1 MSHEN
6 FNTLDNHEKIFEMI
20 DKDFLQ
26 LYFFQGDVFEID
38 NQIKN
43 FFDLENDLEILRSIH
58 FILSQQ
64 VLSLLKYLP
73 FLLRNLSHST
83 YRKNEVMRGR
93 IRGNINWNDTI
104 KTRLSS
110 GYNDK
115 TLFVCSPPNKYYNL
129 EENQLLK
136 FLLNKI
142 IHLKEYNLPF
152 ANPSKYEFNF
162 EKIDESDDWYT
173 KVRDRYEV
181 CKKTL
186 KKVYFDD
193 IDNIEKVS
201 PKHLKKIVNHKN
213 FLYSKIVYDVY
224 KLYYDLFI
232 DYDEMVLRDFIKKTI
247 IKSRDSNKLYELYV
261 FSELDKA
268 IPGDSEYCL
277 LYDNKKGNL
286 IKKRLNGEVW
296 ATIYYQM
303 TPTDLDKIS
312 KYKKLCQG
320 YSIGCKVRAPDVIV
334 KFEQENTYR
343 LFEVK
348 NTDNKNYIR
357 DSIYK
362 VMGYLNDFEGD
373 ENEKYLTEKYP
384 IILVTF
390 DGITQEDIDY
400 ENEKIVICNN
410 DEFKKYLEEGIFLKN
425 CE

>member
-58 FILSQQ
+58 FILSPQL
-64 VLSLLKYLP
+64 LSLLKYLP

-136 FLLNKI
+136 FLLKKI
-142 IHLKEYNLPF
+142 VHLKEYNLPF
-152 ANPSKYEFNF
+152 ANPSKYEFDF

-173 KVRDRYEV
+173 KVKDRYEV

-193 IDNIEKVS
+193 IDDIEKVS
-201 PKHLKKIVNHKN
+201 FKHLKKIVNHKN

-232 DYDEMVLRDFIKKTI
+232 DYDEMVLRDFIKQTI
-247 IKSRDSNKLYELYV
+247 IKSKDSNKLYELYV

-268 IPGDSEYCL
+268 IPGNSEYCL

-296 ATIYYQM
+296 TTIYYQM
-303 TPTDLDKIS
+303 TPPDLDKIS

-334 KFEQENTYR
+334 KFEHENTYR

-373 ENEKYLTEKYP
+373 ENEKFLTEKYP
-384 IILVTF
+384 VILVTF
-390 DGITQEDIDY
+390 DGITQEYVDY

-410 DEFKKYLEEGIFLKN
+410 KEFEKYLEEGIFLKN